1 MKIERIN
8 HDGEGIGYIDNK
20 IAFVPKTIPGDEIK
34 TSIVEEHKNYYKCKL
49 DKIIEN
55 SSDRVDYP
63 CKYYLDCGGC
73 SIGNYEYSKQL
84 NFKKDKV
91 KNIFSKYLNKDINP
105 EIIPSREYGYRNK
118 ITLHVDKKLGLLR
131 YESNLIVN
139 IDKCLLVSDKVNK
152 IISLLNS
159 YDISKLSSVIIREF
173 DNGIMVGLY
182 GSINDDIINKL
193 KEYTISI
200 YLNDKELYKKEDGY
214 IILNGIKYLISLNSF
229 FQVNTSNI
237 TNLYDLVIK
246 YGKFSKE
253 DSVLDLYCGLGSIS
267 LYISKYCKSVLGIE
281 INESSINDANKNM
294 IINNISNAKFICG
307 DVAKIL
313 DENYYYDVVVVDPP
327 RSGLDNYTKEVLK
340 KIKCKRIVYVSC
352 NPMTLA
358 RDIKDLSDTYEFNDI
373 SLVDMFPNTHHVE
386 SVVEL
391 VNNIYC

>member
-8 HDGEGIGYIDNK
+8 HDGEGVGYLNNK
-20 IAFVPKTIPGDEIK
+20 VSFVPKTIPGDEVLATIIK
-34 TSIVEEHKNYYKCKL
+34 EYKNYNKCKL
-49 DKIIEN
+49 DKIIAE

-73 SIGNYEYSKQL
+73 SIGNYEYNKQL
-84 NFKKDKV
+84 EFKKDKV
-91 KNIFSKYLNKDINP
+91 KNIFSKYLNVSINP
-105 EIIPSREYGYRNK
+105 DIIPSRQYGYRNK
-118 ITLHVDKKLGLLR
+118 ITLRVDKKLGLLEN
-131 YESNLIVN
+131 ESNDIVN
-139 IDKCLLVSDKVNK
+139 IDKCLLVSDRVNE

-159 YDISKLSSVIIREF
+159 YNISELDSVIIREF

-182 GSINDDIINKL
+182 GSINDEVITKL
-193 KEYTISI
+193 KEYVISI

-294 IINNISNAKFICG
+294 KINNIINTKFICS
-307 DVAKIL
+307 DVAKII
-313 DENYYYDVVVVDPP
+313 DENYHYDVVVVDPP
-327 RSGLDNYTKEVLK
+327 RSGLDNYTKDVLK
-340 KIKCKRIVYVSC
+340 KINCKRIVYVSC
-352 NPMTLA
+352 NPMTLV
-358 RDIKDLSDTYEFNDI
+358 RDIRDMSDTYEFKDI
-373 SLVDMFPNTHHVE
+373 SLVDMFPNTHHIECVC
-386 SVVEL
+386 L
-391 VNNIYC
+391 LTLKN